1 MTSAPFPIDENEMK
15 ALQKEGSN
23 FASWNYICIGSLS
36 RCEGVLL
43 MSNLDMMQTTLPEVL
58 AHTCETYPE
67 RSAVYFKGVQ
77 MDYQTLGE
85 HVRRFAAGL
94 CELGIEKGDRVA
106 IMLPNCPQY
115 PIAYYGIL
123 HAGAIVVQ
131 VNPMAVPTE
140 LEHYLGDSGAK
151 ALVVYAPLLP
161 VVQKV
166 GNTAALQT
174 KIVVELPPSGREFG
188 ENSVSFTS
196 LFASGQS
203 IPRVPLQPDDVAVL
217 QYTGGTTGRSK
228 GAMLTHRNLVINA
241 HQTLME
247 TCGEAGEQSLEQDRI
262 LTVIPLFHVYGM
274 TVCMNMGFMAGSQII
289 LLPRFDQQE
298 VLETIRDTKPT
309 IFPGVP
315 TMYVAVNAHP
325 KAEEYGIS
333 SIRYCLSGSAPL
345 PLEIIR
351 EFEAKTGGTI
361 MEGFGLSEGSPVTH
375 FNPVK
380 KRKTGSVGKALR
392 YTESKIVDLQDGTRE
407 LPPGEAG
414 ELIVRGPQ
422 VMAGYWNMPEE
433 TKAVLR
439 DGWLYTGDI
448 AYRDEEDYYYIVDRK
463 KDLIIAGG
471 FNIYPREVEEVLYQ
485 HPAVLEAVVIGVPD
499 AYRGE
504 SVKAVVVAKGG
515 VNLTEE
521 ELLAYC
527 RESMAAYKVP
537 RVVEFRDF
545 LPKTAVGKI
554 LRRTLREQESGKSA
568 TNPAG

>member
-1 MTSAPFPIDENEMK
+1 
-15 ALQKEGSN
+15 
-23 FASWNYICIGSLS
+23 
-36 RCEGVLL
+36 
-43 MSNLDMMQTTLPEVL
+43 
-58 AHTCETYPE
+58 
-67 RSAVYFKGVQ
+67 
-77 MDYQTLGE
+77 
-85 HVRRFAAGL
+85 
-94 CELGIEKGDRVA
+94 
-106 IMLPNCPQY
+106 
-115 PIAYYGIL
+115 
-123 HAGAIVVQ
+123 
-131 VNPMAVPTE
+131 
-140 LEHYLGDSGAK
+140 
-151 ALVVYAPLLP
+151 
-161 VVQKV
+161 
-166 GNTAALQT
+166 
-174 KIVVELPPSGREFG
+174 
-188 ENSVSFTS
+188 
-196 LFASGQS
+196 
-203 IPRVPLQPDDVAVL
+203 
-217 QYTGGTTGRSK
+217 
-228 GAMLTHRNLVINA
+228 
-241 HQTLME
+241 
-247 TCGEAGEQSLEQDRI
+247 
-262 LTVIPLFHVYGM
+262 
-274 TVCMNMGFMAGSQII
+274 
-289 LLPRFDQQE
+289 
-298 VLETIRDTKPT
+298 
-309 IFPGVP
+309 
-315 TMYVAVNAHP
+315 
-325 KAEEYGIS
+325 
-333 SIRYCLSGSAPL
+333 L

-554 LRRTLREQESGKSA
+554 LRRTLREQENGKSA